1 MSVLDYL
8 LWLTPEAF
16 HTEPDDSSAS
26 CCCFSQLLDGIVG
39 VIEGACGTAADAAAG
54 AVGGR
59 GGTGV
64 TVKWLEP
71 LDRRSFEWIIVALVV
86 GAGSRDGAEVGTQ
99 VRFPPWPNGAR
110 QVRPD
115 LYLAFFVS
123 GSALQSWPAAH
134 MARM

>member
-1 MSVLDYL
+1 ML
-8 LWLTPEAF
+8 L
-16 HTEPDDSSAS
+16 
-26 CCCFSQLLDGIVG
+26 QLDGIVG

-64 TVKWLEP
+64 TVKWLP
-71 LDRRSFEWIIVALVV
+71 LDRRSFERIIVAFVV

-99 VRFPPWPNGAR
+99 VRDPPWPNAAR

-123 GSALQSWPAAH
+123 GSALQSWPAK
-134 MARM
+134 M